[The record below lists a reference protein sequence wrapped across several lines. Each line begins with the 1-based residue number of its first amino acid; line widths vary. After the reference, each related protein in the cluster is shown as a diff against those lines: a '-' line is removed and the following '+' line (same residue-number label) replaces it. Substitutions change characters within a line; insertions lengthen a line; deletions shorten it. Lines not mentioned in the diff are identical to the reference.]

1 MQTGSRKIRHYAG
14 VALAVLLVSCGPVA
28 GTPAGDGNQADANA
42 SPAEPGSNAR
52 PANKWS
58 QKLFD
63 MDGPARRTALKGIVE
78 SSGSQCDAVTSAM
91 LKGHEDKMDMW
102 HVTCGNG
109 DWMVSIDEDA
119 STKTLSCETL
129 AKVGSDCNKVW
140 KN

>member
-1 MQTGSRKIRHYAG
+1 MTRLGMGI
-14 VALAVLLVSCGPVA
+14 ALAMMLAGCGADVTSA
-28 GTPAGDGNQADANA
+28 DGNDQSSVSDA
-42 SPAEPGSNAR
+42 SPSEPGSNAK

-58 QKLFD
+58 QKLYD
-63 MDGPARRTALKGIVE
+63 MDGPARLAALKGMIE
-78 SSGSQCDAVTSAM
+78 SSGNQCDSVTTAV

>member
-1 MQTGSRKIRHYAG
+1 MVRIGMCVGLAAMLAG
-14 VALAVLLVSCGPVA
+14 CGPVTSA
-28 GTPAGDGNQADANA
+28 PGNSQSQATAEV
-42 SPAEPGSNAR
+42 SPSEPGSNAK

-58 QKLFD
+58 QKLYD
-63 MDGPARRTALKGIVE
+63 MDGPARLAALKGMIE
-78 SSGSQCDAVTSAM
+78 SSGSQCDSVTTAV

-102 HVTCGNG
+102 HATCGNG

-129 AKVGSDCNKVW
+129 AKIGSDCNKVW